1 MPDLPNRHV
10 PDRIRALGV
19 PRVEEYFGVWAV
31 LDDRFRAMVQR
42 ANQIDLTAHVRDQ
55 AQQRA
60 DWADGDGPDLAYLV
74 DGSVA
79 IIELCGPL
87 TKYGSS
93 LASGTSMALA
103 RRMVRLA
110 ANDDA
115 ITAIVLRIDS
125 PGGTVSGT
133 DDLAQDVAAAAGRKP
148 VAAYIEDLAASGAY
162 WVASQASKIY
172 ANRSALVGSIGSYA
186 TLVDSSGAA
195 EKEGLKVHVIRSAEF
210 KGAEVAGVE
219 IADETLAEWQR
230 VVDGSHDRF
239 VRAVAAG
246 RKLSLARTR
255 ELADGRVHFAAEAR
269 ELGLIDEIR
278 AFDDVVA
285 ALNKPKRNR
294 TPQNSQGARAMSEPT
309 TIESAAAILQPQQVA
324 PRAATLQELR
334 AELAGADA
342 NFVLAQLEAN
352 ATLPQAS
359 KAWIGE
365 LTARNQAAAEKAAAA
380 ETKLAEVEKTRAAAT
395 TRPGVDPLPSGSASA
410 ADSAGGDAIAAWNA
424 IVEAEIKALG
434 PDASRRPKSLT
445 VPTARGRATLA
456 AAQKHPEA
464 HAAYLAAYNAEHRK
478 RFKPRHAMPLN
489 ENAHIAAVA
498 A

>member
-1 MPDLPNRHV
+1 MPISE
-10 PDRIRALGV
+10 RIRALNV
-19 PRVEEYFGVWAV
+19 PHAEEYFGVWAV
-31 LDDRFRAMVQR
+31 LDDRFRAMVER
-42 ANQIDLTAHVRDQ
+42 ANQIDLRAHVRERLDQ
-55 AQQRA
+55 ARQRA
-60 DWADGDGPDLAYLV
+60 DWADGDGPDLAYQV

-79 IIELCGPL
+79 IIDLCGPL

-110 ANDDA
+110 ATDDA

-133 DDLAQDVAAAAGRKP
+133 DDLAQDVAAAASRKP
-148 VAAYIEDLAASGAY
+148 LVAYIEDLAASGAY
-162 WVASQASKIY
+162 WVASQAGKVF

-186 TLVDSSGAA
+186 TVIDSSGQA
-195 EKEGLKVHVIRSAEF
+195 EQDGLKVHVIRSAEF
-210 KGAEVAGVE
+210 KGAEVAGTE

-230 VVDGSHDRF
+230 LVDGSHDRF
-239 VRAVAAG
+239 VRAVSAG
-246 RKLSLARTR
+246 RKLTLARTR

-285 ALNKPKRNR
+285 ALNKPRKPKPNRN
-294 TPQNSQGARAMSEPT
+294 SSGARAMNEVT
-309 TIESAAAILQPQQVA
+309 DTAATA
-324 PRAATLQELR
+324 PKAATLQELR

-342 NFVLAQLEAN
+342 AFLLAQLEAS

-359 KAWIGE
+359 KAWIAE

-380 ETKLAEVEKTRAAAT
+380 ETKLAEVEKTQAAAASRKT
-395 TRPGVDPLPSGSASA
+395 PGVDPLPSGSASA

-424 IVEAEIKALG
+424 LVEAEIKALG
-434 PDASRRPKSLT
+434 ADAQRRPKSLT

-478 RFKPRHAMPLN
+478 RFKPRHAVPLN